1 MVMGGEGLVKGGEGR
16 GGEERGGQMLAT
28 LLGKVHLAYSGS
40 LEKQGGIN
48 HTVDRK
54 EFWFLKNK
62 SHSTPGLQLPEL
74 LVNPSRL
81 SQIAPPLRTGVNYT
95 GRQVQ
100 LSHTAS

>member
-1 MVMGGEGLVKGGEGR
+1 MMRGGQMLVKGGEGMT
-16 GGEERGGQMLAT
+16 RGGQMLAT
-28 LLGKVHLAYSGS
+28 LLGKVHLAYSVS

-48 HTVDRK
+48 HTVHRK

-62 SHSTPGLQLPEL
+62 SHRNPEL

-81 SQIAPPLRTGVNYT
+81 SQTAPPLRTGVNYT
-95 GRQVQ
+95 GRQVL